1 MIDEIDRQI
10 LKILKENGRTPFLKI
25 AKNLSLSEG
34 TIRKRVKTML
44 DNGTIVKF
52 SAELARELQFD
63 AVICIKCDP
72 KRAQEIIS
80 KIKEM
85 HGEKEFIFEVAG
97 IYDIIMHTQTEKAD
111 EMNELIDDIG
121 ALEGVKETESFTVMK
136 KH

>member
-1 MIDEIDRQI
+1 MIDETDRQI
-10 LKILKENGRTPFLKI
+10 LKILKENGRTPFLRI
-25 AKNLSLSEG
+25 AKGAGVSEG
-34 TIRKRVKTML
+34 TIRKRVKAMISK
-44 DNGTIVKF
+44 GTIVKF

-72 KRAQEIIS
+72 KKAQEIIS
-80 KIKEM
+80 KIKEL

-97 IYDIIMHTQTEKAD
+97 IYDIIMHAQTEKAD

-121 ALEGVKETESFTVMK
+121 ALEGDKETESFTVMK